1 MEKLIT
7 KSAIKIEQ
15 TPQEFKRYLFDKI
28 NYKQRLIGIRGA
40 RGVGKTTL
48 LLQIAYRFKNEK
60 VLYVSL
66 DDLFFSS
73 NTLYNLA
80 EKFYQKGGVLLLL
93 DEVHKYPNW
102 SREIKLIY
110 DDFPNLKVIFTSS
123 SILDIYKGESDLSRR
138 AIAYELKSLSFR
150 EYLVL
155 FENEEFPIFSLE
167 EITENH
173 QEIALKILKKIKPLA
188 YFQEFL
194 KIGAF
199 PFYMGNKEE
208 YYQQV
213 LQTINLILEVDLPS
227 IENTDYQNVVKIKR
241 LLYILA
247 LSVPFTPNISKL
259 SEKVDLSRNV
269 LVQVLHW
276 LSKAHLIHAYYKSGR
291 SISALNKPDKI
302 WLHNTNLSY
311 ALASYQPDKGNLRET
326 FFLSQLSV
334 LNEVSIPK
342 KGDFYINNKYTFE
355 VGGKNKTTQQIKG
368 LENAFVVKDDIE
380 VGVFN
385 EIPLW
390 LFGFLY

>member
-1 MEKLIT
+1 MEKLIA
-7 KSAIKIEQ
+7 KSAVKIER
-15 TPQEFKRYLFDKI
+15 TSQEIKRYLFDKI
-28 NYKQRLIGIRGA
+28 NYKQRLIGVRGA

-48 LLQIAYRFKNEK
+48 LLQIAYRFQEEK

-73 NTLYNLA
+73 NTLYGLA
-80 EKFYQKGGVLLLL
+80 EQFYQQGGTLLLL

-110 DDFPNLKVIFTSS
+110 DDFPTLRTIFTSS

-138 AIAYELKSLSFR
+138 AIAYELKALSFR
-150 EYLVL
+150 EYLLL
-155 FENEEFPIFSLE
+155 FENKKLPTFSLE
-167 EITENH
+167 DILENH
-173 QEIALKILKKIKPLA
+173 QEIALEMLKKIKPLA
-188 YFQEFL
+188 YFQDFL

-199 PFYMGNKEE
+199 PFYSGNKEE
-208 YYQQV
+208 YYQQ
-213 LQTINLILEVDLPS
+213 LQQTINLILEVDLPS
-227 IENTDYQNVVKIKR
+227 IENVDYQNITKIKR
-241 LLYILA
+241 LLHFLA

-259 SEKVDLSRNV
+259 SEKVGLTRNA
-269 LVQVLHW
+269 LVQVLQW

-311 ALASYQPDKGNLRET
+311 TLAYEQPDKGNLRET

-334 LNEVSIPK
+334 FNEISIPP
-342 KGDFYINNKYTFE
+342 KGDFFVNEKYTFE
-355 VGGKNKTTQQIKG
+355 VGGKNKTVEQIKD
-368 LENAFVVKDDIE
+368 LENAFVIKDDME
-380 VGVFN
+380 VGAN
-385 EIPLW
+385 NQIPLW